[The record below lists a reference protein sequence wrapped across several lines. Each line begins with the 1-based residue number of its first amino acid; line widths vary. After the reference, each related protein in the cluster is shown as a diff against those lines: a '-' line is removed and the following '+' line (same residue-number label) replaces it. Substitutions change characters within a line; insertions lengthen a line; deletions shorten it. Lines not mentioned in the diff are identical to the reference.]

1 MLRELCSLNY
11 SRILP
16 EHFIKANNFSTK
28 LKPPTCRGP
37 SGHVG
42 PGLPGVEL
50 GAEIEE
56 RAAEEIAWATRQL
69 AFTLLGFLTL
79 LFAILA
85 AKREWQCPQSRL
97 RDLVAALEAV
107 AVEALHQPAERLV
120 DLGQRV
126 DLHLEKREVD
136 VLTRADLGVLG
147 EVPDLVASSRGV
159 LVAVVP
165 QPFPDLPGN

>member
-56 RAAEEIAWATRQL
+56 RAAEESASATRQL
-69 AFTLLGFLTL
+69 AFTLLGVLTL

-107 AVEALHQPAERLV
+107 AVCAFVQPPERLV
-120 DLGQRV
+120 DLVERLR
-126 DLHLEKREVD
+126 LHLDEHELD
-136 VLTRADLGVLG
+136 V
-147 EVPDLVASSRGV
+147 
-159 LVAVVP
+159 
-165 QPFPDLPGN
+165 